1 MKDKKIITIKACSC
15 GGSCPTVEYDGSYIT
30 IRDDYNNVIVFD
42 KKASEEEIN
51 NKLNQLQL
59 TTEQINSIVE
69 IIKQLLNS

>member
-1 MKDKKIITIKACSC
+1 MKDKKIIIIKACSC

>member
-51 NKLNQLQL
+51 NKLNQLKL

>member
-1 MKDKKIITIKACSC
+1 MKNQKIITIKACSC

-30 IRDDYNNVIVFD
+30 IRDDYNNVVIFN

-59 TTEQINSIVE
+59 TTEQINSVLE
-69 IIKQLLNS
+69 IIRQLLGS